1 MGTRS
6 IRMGVLVGAVVAM
19 AFVLLPGAAGAAVSA
34 TYKVSGFEYSAT
46 STEGKFAGY
55 AVGSSGDAALWNA
68 DVEHQALSASCLLSG
83 CSVLPGGSIAIATSG
98 GDTVG
103 GSFTGGSIT
112 LVRQDA
118 GCAKQIFHV
127 VGEVATSFGDG
138 TATFDV
144 ALTHYRKSFF
154 GQCVTYSA
162 TIGRDTTDGI
172 PGTLS
177 F

>member
-6 IRMGVLVGAVVAM
+6 VQFGVLVGVAVATALALVPGVAR
-19 AFVLLPGAAGAAVSA
+19 ATVSS
-34 TYKVSGFEYSAT
+34 TYRVSGVEYSAT
-46 STEGKFAGY
+46 SAEGKFVGY

-68 DVEHQALSASCLLSG
+68 DVRHEALSASCYLSG
-83 CSVLPGGSIAIATSG
+83 CVVLPGGSIALVTSG
-98 GDTVG
+98 GDSVG

-112 LVRQDA
+112 FVRQDS

-144 ALTHYRKSFF
+144 ALTHYRKSIF
-154 GQCVTYSA
+154 GVCVTYSA
-162 TIGRDTTDGI
+162 TVGPDTTDGI
-172 PGTLS
+172 PGALT

>member
-6 IRMGVLVGAVVAM
+6 IRMGVLVGAVVAT
-19 AFVLLPGAAGAAVSA
+19 AFVLLPGVAGAAVSS

-46 STEGKFAGY
+46 STEGSFAGR

-68 DVEHQALSASCLLSG
+68 DVKHEALSSSCLLSG
-83 CSVLPGGSIAIATSG
+83 CSILPGGSIALATSG
-98 GDTVG
+98 GGTVG

-112 LVRQDA
+112 LVRQDG
-118 GCAKQIFHV
+118 GCGKQIFHV
-127 VGEVATSFGDG
+127 VGEVATNFGDG

-144 ALTHYRKSFF
+144 ALTHYRASLF
-154 GQCVTYSA
+154 GHCVTYSA
-162 TIGRDTTDGI
+162 TIGRDATDGI

>member
-6 IRMGVLVGAVVAM
+6 IRMCALVGAVVAT
-19 AFVLLPGAAGAAVSA
+19 AFALLPGVARAAVSS
-34 TYKVSGFEYSAT
+34 TYTVSGIEYSAT

-55 AVGSSGDAALWNA
+55 AIGSSGDTALWNA
-68 DVEHQALSASCLLSG
+68 DVKHEPLSASCYLSG
-83 CSVLPGGSIAIATSG
+83 CLIVPGGSIALATSG
-98 GDTVG
+98 GDTVSA
-103 GSFTGGSIT
+103 SFTGGSIT
-112 LVRQDA
+112 FVRQDS

-127 VGEVATSFGDG
+127 VGEVATGLGDG

-144 ALTHYRKSFF
+144 ALTHYRKSIF
-154 GQCVTYSA
+154 GVCVTYGA
-162 TIGRDTTDGI
+162 TIGPDTTDGI